1 MGPSKDAPLGELL
14 GMDAPEKEELLN
26 NSGLVTQGQREFLY
40 APDKIESNSA
50 STYTMRVRNRVQQAL
65 FDFQYLQSLGQSDL
79 QLIVESLP
87 DGQHTAAFRGPL
99 TFLWDL
105 SRQDPL
111 VDFELAI
118 KKAIEHERSTGS
130 LIQSPVVDVDID
142 VTRGFGEYDKESLLE
157 KLDEEES
164 LSDEQLGFLIRHCDP
179 DEREYVLNQA
189 IMWSTSPSS

>member
-1 MGPSKDAPLGELL
+1 MVREIERSDPPGAPLGERL
-14 GMDAPEKEELLN
+14 GMEPPEKEELLN
-26 NSGLVTQGQREFLY
+26 NSGLVTHGQREFLY
-40 APDKIESNSA
+40 APDKIESASA

-65 FDFQYLQSLGQSDL
+65 FDFQYLQSLGESDL

-111 VDFELAI
+111 VDFELVLER
-118 KKAIEHERSTGS
+118 AIEHERSTGA

-142 VTRGFGEYDKESLLE
+142 VTRTFGKYDKESLLE
-157 KLDEEES
+157 KSDEGQP
-164 LSDEQLGFLIRHCDP
+164 LSDEELGFLIRHCDP
-179 DEREYVLNQA
+179 DERERVLSQA
-189 IMWSTSPSS
+189 NV